1 MKIPKKFLKPYD
13 PKKTEKKIYS
23 LWEKSGY
30 FNPDKLKKSKKK
42 FVVVFPPPNIT
53 GSLHIGHAL
62 NASIQDVLVRKKRM
76 QGFQTLALPG
86 TDHAGIATQNVV
98 EKQLKKQGLTR
109 FDIGKK
115 EFIKK
120 IWQWKK
126 QYGHRILEQIRNLG
140 VSCDWSRTSF
150 TMDKSYSLAVLEAF
164 KKYWEKGLI
173 YLGER
178 TVNWCPRCRTS
189 LSDLELEYK
198 EEKSFLWHIRYPL
211 EDKKNRRKYLTVA
224 TTRPETL
231 FGDTAIAVNPKD
243 KRYKNFLGKNV
254 FVPIINRKVPIIADR
269 NVDQK
274 FGTGALKVTP
284 AHSHNDFE
292 IAQRHNLEKI
302 KIIDENGRI
311 CSPAPETYQ
320 GLKVKQA
327 REKIIEE
334 LEKRKLIAKT
344 EPYTHNV
351 PVCYRC
357 HTEIEPLLSEQW
369 FIKMDELAKMAKK
382 AVQSGKIKFY
392 PRKWEKIYFDW
403 LNNIKDWCISRQ
415 IWWGHRLPIWYCQE
429 GRKKETFSL
438 KNKFY
443 FLSTKEPSKC
453 PKNKKGKPTQVDG
466 VLDTWFSSALWPFAV
481 FGWPKRTKDL
491 KAFYPTS
498 VLTTARDIINLW
510 VARMIFSGLFFLKKE
525 PFKKVIIH
533 PTILTKDGKRMSK
546 SLGTGID
553 PMDLVDEFGADATR
567 FGIIWQLTGNQD
579 IRWQQEAVVAGKKFL
594 NKIWNASRFV
604 LWQKPEN
611 KKLFTIKIGSKQ
623 KLTSKDKRIAKEFE
637 KTAKKTDKLLENFEF
652 GFALREI
659 YDFFWH
665 KYCDVYLEEFKNYSE
680 EQKKASYPVLLK
692 ILKDSLSLLH
702 PFIPFITEE
711 IYQHLPVKGKTK
723 ILLIEKWPI

>member
-13 PKKTEKKIYS
+13 PKRTEKRIYN

-42 FVVVFPPPNIT
+42 FTVVFPPPNIT

-109 FDIGKK
+109 FDVGKK

-126 QYGHRILEQIRNLG
+126 QYGHRILEQIKNLG
-140 VSCDWSRTSF
+140 ISCDWSRTSF
-150 TMDKSYSLAVLEAF
+150 TMDKSYSTAVLEAF
-164 KKYWEKGLI
+164 KEYWKGDLI

-178 TVNWCPRCRTS
+178 TVNWCPRCKTS

-198 EEKSFLWHIRYPL
+198 EEKSFLWHIKYRIKGKTAG
-211 EDKKNRRKYLTVA
+211 KKYITVA

-231 FGDTAIAVNPKD
+231 LGDSAIAVNPKD
-243 KRYKNFLGKNV
+243 KRYKNLVGETAI
-254 FVPIINRKVPIIADR
+254 VPLVNREVPVIADR
-269 NVDQK
+269 TVDQK

-292 IAQRHNLEKI
+292 IAQRHKLEKI
-302 KIIDENGRI
+302 KIIDEDGRI
-311 CSPAPETYQ
+311 CSPAPEKYQ
-320 GLKVKQA
+320 GLKIKQA
-327 REKIIEE
+327 REEIVRD
-334 LEKRKLIAKT
+334 LEAKKLISRTK
-344 EPYTHNV
+344 PYTHNV

-369 FIKMDELAKMAKK
+369 FVKMDKLAKMAKK

-392 PRKWEKIYFDW
+392 PKKWEKIYFDW

-415 IWWGHRLPIWYCQE
+415 IWWGHRLPIWYCQKE
-429 GRKKETFSL
+429 RKKEAL
-438 KNKFY
+438 PPKGRFY
-443 FLSTKEPSKC
+443 FLSLKKPSKC
-453 PKNKKGKPTQVDG
+453 PKNKKGKPVQVES

-481 FGWPKRTKDL
+481 FGWPKKTKDL
-491 KAFYPTS
+491 KTFYPTS

-510 VARMIFSGLFFLKKE
+510 VSRMIFSGLFFLKKE

-611 KKLFTIKIGSKQ
+611 EKLFTIKISSKQ

-637 KTAKKTDKLLENFEF
+637 KAAKRTDKLLENFEF
-652 GFALREI
+652 GFALREA

-665 KYCDVYLEEFKNYSE
+665 KYCDIYLEEFKDYSE
-680 EQKKASYPVLLK
+680 EQKKVSYPVLLK
-692 ILKDSLSLLH
+692 ILKDSLALLH
-702 PFIPFITEE
+702 PFIPFVTEE
-711 IYQHLPVKGKTK
+711 IYQHLPVKGKAK
-723 ILLIEKWPI
+723 MLLIEKWPI

>member
-1 MKIPKKFLKPYD
+1 MTLPKKFLKPYQ
-13 PKKTEKKIYS
+13 PKQVEKSIYK
-23 LWEKSGY
+23 LWEKSNY
-30 FNPDKLKKSKKK
+30 FKPKKSKNSKKK

-62 NASIQDVLVRKKRM
+62 NASIQDILVRKKRM
-76 QGFQTLALPG
+76 QGYQTLALSG

-109 FDIGKK
+109 FDLGKEK
-115 EFIKK
+115 FIKK
-120 IWQWKK
+120 IWEWKK
-126 QYGHRILEQIRNLG
+126 QYGHRILEQIKNLG
-140 VSCDWSRTSF
+140 ISCDWSRTAF
-150 TMDKSYSLAVLEAF
+150 TMDKSYSKAVLEAF
-164 KKYWEKGLI
+164 KKYWENDLI
-173 YLGER
+173 YLGQR
-178 TVNWCPRCRTS
+178 TVNWCPRCKTS

-198 EEKSFLWHIRYPL
+198 EEKGFLWHIKYKIKNS
-211 EDKKNRRKYLTVA
+211 KKHIIIA

-231 FGDTAIAVNPKD
+231 LGDTAIAVNPKD
-243 KRYKNFLGKNV
+243 KRYKSLIGKTAI
-254 FVPIINRKVPIIADR
+254 VPIVDREVSIIADR
-269 NVDQK
+269 LVDQN

-284 AHSHNDFE
+284 AHDHNDFE
-292 IAQRHNLEKI
+292 LSQKHNLEKI

-311 CSPAPETYQ
+311 CPPAPEKYQ

-327 REKIIEE
+327 REQIVKD
-334 LEKRKLIAKT
+334 LQAKKLIAKI

-351 PVCYRC
+351 PTCYRC

-369 FIKMDELAKMAKK
+369 FVKMDKLAQIAKK
-382 AVQSGKIKFY
+382 AVKSGKIKFY
-392 PRKWEKIYFDW
+392 PKKWEKIYFDW

-415 IWWGHRLPIWYCQE
+415 IWWGHRLPVWYCQK
-429 GRKKETFSL
+429 GNKKPTSL
-438 KNKFY
+438 KEAGY
-443 FLSTKEPSKC
+443 FLSLKKPTKC
-453 PKNKKGKPTQVDG
+453 PKGFEGKLKQVDS

-481 FGWPKRTKDL
+481 FGWPKKTKDL
-491 KAFYPTS
+491 KEFYPTN

-510 VARMIFSGLFFLKKE
+510 VARMIFSGIFFLEKE
-525 PFKKVIIH
+525 PFKKIIIH

-553 PMDLVDEFGADATR
+553 PIDLVDEFGADATR

-579 IRWQQEAVVAGKKFL
+579 IHWQHEAVIAGKKFL

-611 KKLFTIKIGSKQ
+611 KKIFSVKITSQ
-623 KLTSKDKRIAKEFE
+623 KSLTPKDKKILRDLQ
-637 KTAKKTDKLLENFEF
+637 KTAKKVDKLIEDFKF

-665 KYCDVYLEEFKNYSE
+665 KYCDIYLEQFKNYSDK
-680 EQKKASYPVLLK
+680 QKLASYPVLLK
-692 ILKDSLSLLH
+692 VLKDSLILLH

-711 IYQHLPVKGKTK
+711 IYKYLPIKEKAK
-723 ILLIEKWPI
+723 MLLIEKWIV